1 MGQVHSQLKPMV
13 DASGKSIRQVAKDIE
28 YRFETVRQLYND
40 ESRHFPRDLITKLC
54 EYFQCG
60 VGDLL
65 VYDKE
70 PSQE

>member
-1 MGQVHSQLKPMV
+1 MV